1 MATSATSKLTPGRDW
16 PDAPF
21 LALDLD
27 AFERNVKNIAHT
39 IVVQGGK
46 QWRPHTKALR
56 SPEIARR
63 LVAAGASG
71 VTCATAWEAQTM
83 VDAGIRDVLIASQVV
98 TPSALR
104 QLAVMNRTARVMA
117 SIDSPAH
124 LALLADA
131 ARAAA
136 TVIPVVIEVD
146 IGLQR
151 AGVAPGD
158 AAVELARA
166 VTAHRQLNFCGLMA
180 WEGQTTR
187 IADHVAKESAVQAAV
202 ALLTDSAQRCV
213 QAGIPT
219 EIISCGGT
227 GTYPFTSRIDGVTE
241 LQAGGGVFGD
251 LRYRTEFNMP
261 LEPALTLFATVLS
274 RPTARRIVT
283 DAGWKYH
290 GYHPLQ
296 SQPLRL
302 PGHQQLSFSA
312 EHLTLD
318 SDVDVDGFAV
328 GERIEFALG
337 YADSTVFL
345 HRELVAMRN
354 GVIEDVLP
362 LPARQ

>member
-1 MATSATSKLTPGRDW
+1 MPSVTTRSVNPGRDW

-27 AFERNVKNIAHT
+27 AFERNVKHIADT
-39 IVVQGGK
+39 IVAQGGK

-56 SPEIARR
+56 SPEIAKR
-63 LVAAGASG
+63 LIATGARG
-71 VTCATAWEAQTM
+71 VTCATTWEAQTM

-98 TPSALR
+98 APSALR
-104 QLAVMNRTARVMA
+104 KLAAMNRGARVMA
-117 SIDSPAH
+117 AIDSSAH
-124 LALLADA
+124 IALLTA
-131 ARAAA
+131 AAQAAA

-151 AGVAPGD
+151 AGTAPG
-158 AAVELARA
+158 AATIDLARA
-166 VTAHRQLNFCGLMA
+166 AHGNPHLRFCGVMA

-187 IADHVAKESAVQAAV
+187 FTDPVEKEAAV
-202 ALLTDSAQRCV
+202 RASVGLLIDTARQCTE
-213 QAGIPT
+213 AGLPVGIV
-219 EIISCGGT
+219 SCGGT
-227 GTYPFTSRIDGVTE
+227 GTYPLTSQIDGVTE

-251 LRYRTEFNMP
+251 LRYRTQFRMP

-274 RPTARRIVT
+274 RPSARRIVT

-290 GYHPLQ
+290 GYHPTQ
-296 SQPLRL
+296 SQPLRV
-302 PGHQQLSFSA
+302 PGNPQLSFSA

-318 SDVDVDGFAV
+318 CDVNVAGFTV
-328 GERIEFALG
+328 GERIVFALG
-337 YADSTVFL
+337 YADATVFL
-345 HRELVAMRN
+345 HRELIAMRN